1 MNTAGQLAYQQVCD
15 EPPVRRLSEQQLI
28 RQYLPLVKR
37 AVSQL
42 RSHCGA
48 MLALEDMEQIGMM
61 ALLEASRRYPGEYDN
76 GFLSFAGQRIRGA
89 ILDELRRQDW
99 RPRPVRQQ
107 AHELND
113 TVRQL
118 SRQLGREPGDLEVA
132 EAMGLDQQA
141 YRERLYATQAETM
154 KSLDEMLSL
163 GNDPVAAAG
172 GVEHFMLKKSLIKA
186 MSQLNEREQL
196 ILSLYYQHELNL
208 KEIAM
213 TLGLTETRICQLH
226 KLAVVQLK
234 SILQQ

>member
-1 MNTAGQLAYQQVCD
+1 MNTDGQLAYQQVCD
-15 EPPVRRLSEQQLI
+15 EPLQRMSESQLM

-37 AVSQL
+37 VVSQL

-48 MLALEDMEQIGMM
+48 MLAIEDMEQIGMM
-61 ALLEASRRYPGEYDN
+61 ALLESSRRYPGEYDN

-113 TVRQL
+113 VVRRL
-118 SRQLGREPGDLEVA
+118 SRHLGREPKDLEVA
-132 EAMGLDQQA
+132 TEMGLSHEA
-141 YRERLYATQAETM
+141 YRERLYASQAESM
-154 KSLDEMLSL
+154 KSLDEILSM
-163 GNDPVAAAG
+163 GNDPVAG
-172 GVEHFMLKKSLIKA
+172 GNSVDQFILKKTLIKA
-186 MSQLNEREQL
+186 MAKLNEREQL

-208 KEIAM
+208 KEIAV

-226 KLAVVQLK
+226 KLAVAQLK
-234 SILQQ
+234 NLLQQ

>member
-1 MNTAGQLAYQQVCD
+1 MNTDGQLAYQQVCD
-15 EPPVRRLSEQQLI
+15 EPLQRMSESQLM

-37 AVSQL
+37 VVSQL

-48 MLALEDMEQIGMM
+48 MLAIEDMEQIGMM
-61 ALLEASRRYPGEYDN
+61 ALLESSRRYPGEYDN

-113 TVRQL
+113 VVRRL
-118 SRQLGREPGDLEVA
+118 SRHLGREPKDLEVA
-132 EAMGLDQQA
+132 AEMGLSHEA
-141 YRERLYATQAETM
+141 YRERLYASQAESM
-154 KSLDEMLSL
+154 KSLDEILSM
-163 GNDPVAAAG
+163 GNDPVAG
-172 GVEHFMLKKSLIKA
+172 GNSVDQFILKKTLIKA
-186 MSQLNEREQL
+186 MAKLNEREQL

-208 KEIAM
+208 KEIAA

-226 KLAVVQLK
+226 KLAVAQLK
-234 SILQQ
+234 NLLQQ